1 MRTNTRRGW
10 AVLLGLACFGIPVAA
25 AAFDDLEGLPLER
38 ALEALR
44 AEGLAIIYSSD
55 LVQSWMTVT
64 VSPSS
69 PDPLEALTQILAP
82 LGLSTRP
89 GPAGSV
95 LVVRD
100 DAAARAAGPDEV
112 AGAEAQPGIVAP
124 AVPMIEEIIV
134 AASRFQ
140 LARSVGESVT
150 FLSSQDIEYMPELG
164 DDSLRAMARLP
175 GVASDSV
182 SARANVRGGETRETV
197 VRLDG
202 LRLHDPYHLKDFNS
216 VFSAIDPRIVSSIDI
231 YTGGFPAAFG
241 ESLSGVVDVTSIEP
255 PGRRYHEVAFSFF
268 SASVLSAG
276 QFGDGAGDG
285 SWVASIHRGNLDL
298 LHETSEKHVG
308 RPTYEDIYAKAAF
321 PVSDSLRLTANLL
334 FVRDDIFVAEHDG
347 EHRGQVLGED
357 TYLWLR
363 LDHSPRPNW
372 EGATI
377 AARTRLLNE
386 RGGHTRLPGIGSGWL
401 DDRRDSTLY
410 TVQSDWSAALNEDV
424 LVQFGG
430 LFGRMTGRYRYSDE
444 VAFDVLVDFPG
455 APRTLERARDF
466 RLDPAG
472 NRSELYGSVRVLPT
486 DRLALQFGLR
496 WDRQTLSPGRE
507 GTLAPRLG
515 LRYRFAERLHLKASL
530 GRFYQ
535 AQAIH
540 EVQLQDGVQRYF
552 PPQRADHAVIGLERD
567 FESGPRLRL
576 EAWYKSMADLRPRYE
591 NLLNSLVLVP
601 ELKPDRIEVAPEKAD
616 ARGVELFIDHRL
628 GSATAWWAGYTW
640 SQVVDRIDGRD
651 QLRSWDRTHAL
662 SAGLSRDTEKWNV
675 GVAAT
680 MHTGWPM
687 TPVALNGGGAIVA
700 VGGRNSDRAGS
711 YSAVDLRITRKFQR
725 ARSSGSVFF
734 ELTNLFDRS
743 NPYSQEYELVPGA
756 AGDELRLQ
764 TVHTLPRVPSL
775 GFVWTF

>member
-1 MRTNTRRGW
+1 MLT
-10 AVLLGLACFGIPVAA
+10 AHALE
-25 AAFDDLEGLPLER
+25 DLEGLPLEQ
-38 ALEALR
+38 ALEALQ
-44 AEGLAIIYSSD
+44 AQGIALVYSSD
-55 LVQSWMTVT
+55 LVQPWMRVAE
-64 VSPSS
+64 SPAS
-69 PDPLEALTQILAP
+69 PDASEALIEILAP
-82 LGLSTRP
+82 FGLTARP
-89 GPAGSV
+89 GPGGS
-95 LVVRD
+95 LLIVRE
-100 DAAARAAGPDEV
+100 AAAADATAADEV
-112 AGAEAQPGIVAP
+112 ADPETQPGIVAP
-124 AVPMIEEIIV
+124 PVPTIEEIIV

-140 LARSVGESVT
+140 LARTVGESVT
-150 FLSSQDIEYMPELG
+150 LLSSQDIEYMPDLG

-175 GVASDSV
+175 GIASDSV
-182 SARANVRGGETRETV
+182 SARTNVRGGETRETV

-202 LRLHDPYHLKDFNS
+202 LRLHDPFHLKDFNS

-231 YTGGFPAAFG
+231 YTGGFPAAIG
-241 ESLSGVVDVTSIEP
+241 ESMSGVVDVTSIEP
-255 PGRRYHEVAFSFF
+255 PERRYHEVAFSFV
-268 SASVLSAG
+268 SASVLTSG
-276 QFGDGAGDG
+276 HFGSGAGDG
-285 SWVASIHRGNLDL
+285 AWVASIHRGNLDL

-321 PVSDSLRLTANLL
+321 PVNDGLRLTANLL
-334 FVRDDIFVAEHDG
+334 FVRDDIFVAEDDG
-347 EHRGQVLGED
+347 EHQGQVLGED

-363 LDHSPRPNW
+363 LDHNPRPNW

-377 AARTRLLNE
+377 AARTRLVNE

-401 DDRRDSTLY
+401 DDRRDSALY
-410 TVQSDWSAALNEDV
+410 TVQSDWSAALNEGV

-455 APRTLERARDF
+455 APRMFERARDF
-466 RLDPAG
+466 RMDPAG
-472 NRSELYGSVRVLPT
+472 NRSELYGSLRVLPT
-486 DRLALQFGLR
+486 DRLAVQFGLR

-576 EAWYKSMADLRPRYE
+576 EAWFKAMADLRPRYE

-601 ELKPDRIEVAPEKAD
+601 ELKPDRIRIAPEKAE
-616 ARGVELFIDHRL
+616 ARGVELFLDHRL
-628 GSATAWWAGYTW
+628 GSATTWWAGYTW
-640 SQVVDRIDGRD
+640 SQVMDRIDGRN
-651 QLRSWDRTHAL
+651 QFRSWDRSHAL
-662 SAGLSRDTEKWNV
+662 NAGLSRDTARWNV
-675 GVAAT
+675 GVAVT
-680 MHTGWPM
+680 MHTGWPA
-687 TPVALNGGGAIVA
+687 TPVALDSSGSIVA
-700 VGGRNSDRAGS
+700 VGERNSGRAGS
-711 YSAVDLRITRKFQR
+711 YRAVDLRVTRKFQR
-725 ARSSGSVFF
+725 ARSSGSIFF

-743 NPYSQEYELVPGA
+743 NPYSQEYELAPGDS
-756 AGDELRLQ
+756 GDALRLR

-775 GFVWTF
+775 GFVWMF